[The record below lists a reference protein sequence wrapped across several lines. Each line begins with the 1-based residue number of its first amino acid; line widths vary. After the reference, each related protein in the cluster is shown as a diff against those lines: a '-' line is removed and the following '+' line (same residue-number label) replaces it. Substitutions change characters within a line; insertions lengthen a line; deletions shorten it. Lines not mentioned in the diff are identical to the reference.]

1 MLFISP
7 DMKRLLTFL
16 FFCPVLMASSLLE
29 DLDSKQIEEVSRGSQ
44 VVVLQEVE
52 GNPWPKIR
60 IYQKVDARP
69 DEVAAVFC
77 DYRNAKSYIPKL
89 IESDVSR
96 QISPCV
102 AEVDYRIDV
111 PILPD
116 EFYTARNTLTS
127 EPDGGYQVTWSLI
140 RALQTK
146 ASEGNLRIER
156 WKDGSVL
163 RYTNL
168 VTPSSGM
175 AGLLKLPA
183 IDQVKKTVKSIIARV
198 EQQKSENPEALME
211 NIRDLESALKNE
223 PGR

>member
-1 MLFISP
+1 MKPLLFLILCGHP
-7 DMKRLLTFL
+7 LIA
-16 FFCPVLMASSLLE
+16 ASLAD
-29 DLDSKQIEEVSRGSQ
+29 DLDPKQIEEVSRGSQ

-52 GNPWPKIR
+52 GNPWPRIR

-89 IESDVSR
+89 MESDVSR

-102 AEVDYRIDV
+102 AEVDYRIDM

-140 RALQTK
+140 RAVQTK

-183 IDQVKKTVKSIIARV
+183 IDQVKKTVKSIVARV
-198 EQQKSENPEALME
+198 EKQKSENPEALKE
-211 NIRDLESALKNE
+211 NLRDLESALKHE
-223 PGR
+223 PSK

>member
-1 MLFISP
+1 MKPLLFLILCS
-7 DMKRLLTFL
+7 
-16 FFCPVLMASSLLE
+16 PVLMAAPTIE
-29 DLDSKQIEEVSRGSQ
+29 DLDAKQIEEVARGGQ

-52 GNPWPKIR
+52 GNPWPKVR
-60 IYQKVDARP
+60 IYQRINAKP

-77 DYRNAKSYIPKL
+77 DYRNAKSYVPKL
-89 IESDVSR
+89 IKSEVSK

-102 AEVDYRIDV
+102 AEVDYGIDV

-127 EPDGGYQVTWSLI
+127 GDDGGYLVTWSLV

-156 WKDGSVL
+156 WKDGAII

-175 AGLLKLPA
+175 AGLLKSTA
-183 IDQVKKTVKSIIARV
+183 IDQMRNTVKSIVARV
-198 EQQKSENPEALME
+198 EKQKSENPEGLKE
-211 NIRDLESALKNE
+211 NLRNLESALKSD
-223 PGR
+223 PSK